1 MSMSMLH
8 INVSMLHVH
17 ASLPMLHVHAP
28 CPACPC
34 YISML
39 HINLL
44 IPFFLSML
52 HAHAACPGCIYLLFV
67 LVACSCSIDFLGSII
82 FIWFAFLRFVPF
94 RVTFFASL
102 FLLCC
107 ALSRVRFASEICF
120 AKKRNKQNNL
130 SVSLL
135 KVQ

>member
-1 MSMSMLH
+1 MSMLH
-8 INVSMLHVH
+8 INVSVLHVH

-34 YISML
+34 CISML
-39 HINLL
+39 HVNLL
-44 IPFFLSML
+44 IPFCLSML
-52 HAHAACPGCIYLLFV
+52 RAHAACPGCISLLFV
-67 LVACSCSIDFLGSII
+67 HVACSCSIDFLGLII
-82 FIWFAFLRFVPF
+82 YIWFAFLRFVPF
-94 RVTFFASL
+94 RITFFALLFSL
-102 FLLCC
+102 RR

-130 SVSLL
+130 SVSPL